1 MNYIA
6 KPLLSAL
13 CYIILGLLF
22 AFKSA
27 SAITPIPFE
36 IENNS
41 TIPDNELYVAIVG
54 KDLTQG
60 AHVWVNLTNGVQMP
74 MDPSYNTIKGPEYG
88 GNKGPG
94 ANGMYADCF
103 FKLSDIPNKT
113 VSLDGIQGCRMFI
126 GIKSQLY
133 LYFFG
138 STGAQQG
145 YAAPSHSNPTDPNTG
160 LNYEIIELTYNSI
173 GFWGNTS
180 RVDSYNY
187 AMGLELTSTGGS
199 VIKTGEL
206 HSHADIGTLYLAS
219 VPDEFKKCYDA
230 TTGQIHQPT
239 KTKEFS
245 DGSVGTMP
253 DLGPYRDYMQPYI
266 DAIWSK
272 YVNEDLKFIHPEIG
286 TWSGRVSNNRF
297 TFTCIAGP
305 AGFIGKQ
312 GIISGKPNTQE
323 AFEGKGVLD
332 ERVNAAEENGRY
344 DLMMQAQICA
354 ALTRHVIDVNAANG
368 TVQNWSDPSKYY
380 LQSPCNHY
388 AKFWHQQGIRV
399 NQLAYGFA
407 YDDVNEQSSTMH
419 SPNPTKIKVVFGGYA
434 SKTPILQTP
443 YGGTAHP
450 IPGTIQAEDYDNGG
464 TGVAFS
470 DESSNNEGNSTYR
483 NDAVDIE
490 TNATGHNIGYIAA
503 GEWLEYTV
511 DVTATANYTAAFTVA
526 AEQGGGNF
534 EMYID
539 GVKIVNSTATGTS
552 GGWQT
557 WKEVTVSGLAL
568 TKGEHIIQFKAVSSG
583 FNFDKMVFSS
593 DMVLSANSFE
603 RPVLSIYPNPANDV
617 VFVSVAETITQIQVY
632 DLQGNLVQI
641 ENSPALL
648 TSVNVSGLASGSY
661 FLKVF
666 TKNTNHSVKF
676 IKN

>member
-6 KPLLSAL
+6 KPVLTLLKYLSLALIFAYQGLSAQ
-13 CYIILGLLF
+13 
-22 AFKSA
+22 
-27 SAITPIPFE
+27 TIPFE

-41 TIPDNELYVAIVG
+41 TIDDSELYIAIVG

-60 AHVWVNLTNGVQMP
+60 AHVWVNLTTGAHVP
-74 MDPSYNTIKGPEYG
+74 MDPIYNTIKGPEYG

-113 VSLDGIQGCRMFI
+113 VALAGIQGCRLFI

-160 LNYEIIELTYNSI
+160 LNYEIIELTYNNI

-187 AMGLELTSTGGS
+187 AMGLELTNTSGGI
-199 VIKTGEL
+199 IKTGEL
-206 HSHADIGTLYLAS
+206 HPHDKIGQLYLQS
-219 VPDEFKKCYDA
+219 VPDEFKKCLDTA
-230 TTGQIHQPT
+230 TGQIHQPT

-253 DLGPYRDYMQPYI
+253 DLGPHRDYMQPYI
-266 DAIWSK
+266 DEIWSK
-272 YVNEDLKFIHPEIG
+272 YANEDLTFVHPEIG
-286 TWSGRVSNNRF
+286 TWSGRVVNDKF

-312 GIISGKPNTQE
+312 GHISGKPNTQE

-332 ERVNAAEENGRY
+332 ERVDVNQENGRY

-354 ALTRHVIDVNAANG
+354 ALTRHVIDVNAPSG

-419 SPNPTKIKVVFGGYA
+419 SPDPAKLKVIFGGYA
-434 SKTPILQTP
+434 PLIPAVQSPF
-443 YGGTAHP
+443 GGTPHP
-450 IPGTIQAEDYDNGG
+450 IPGTIEAEKYDEGG
-464 TGVAFS
+464 AGLAFS
-470 DESSNNEGNSTYR
+470 DVSNNNEGNSTYR

-490 TNATGHNIGYIAA
+490 TNTGGHNIGYIAA
-503 GEWLEYTV
+503 GEWLDYTV
-511 DVTATANYTAAFTVA
+511 NVEATANYTATFTIA
-526 AEQGGGNF
+526 AENAGGNF
-534 EMYID
+534 QLFVDDVEVMS
-539 GVKIVNSTATGTS
+539 STATGST

-557 WKEVTVSGLAL
+557 WNNVLKTGIPLTSGQ
-568 TKGEHIIQFKAVSSG
+568 HIITFKAVSAG
-583 FNFDKMVFSS
+583 FNFDKMTFSK
-593 DMVLSANSFE
+593 DIVLGTSATTANKV
-603 RPVLSIYPNPANDV
+603 RVYPNPANDYIQV
-617 VFVSVAETITQIQVY
+617 TGANNITAVNIYNVQGQFVKQVYNNNFSVA
-632 DLQGNLVQI
+632 D
-641 ENSPALL
+641 L
-648 TSVNVSGLASGSY
+648 TSGAYYAVVISTSGRAVVQ
-661 FLKVF
+661 FFKQ
-666 TKNTNHSVKF
+666 
-676 IKN
+676 